1 MIYLIKPVSE
11 MRAFVLLLSCF
22 LPVLAF
28 AQNWNPRN
36 ENRILD
42 ADVASVKLSL
52 NGSPLSLP
60 MLQINAPNGAMV
72 LEFDHLGD
80 ETQEYQ
86 YTILHCDSHWQP
98 SDLQDNEYINGYTD
112 DRILD
117 FNSSFNTRAPY
128 THYVVRLPNANMRWT
143 KSGNYLL
150 RIFEE
155 NDERTPVLERRFCVA
170 EPAWRV
176 EAEFVR
182 PAQVSK
188 QETHHEIDFRIN
200 YKDSRISNPMTE
212 VQTVIMQNGRWDNAI
227 GPLRPYATRNNEL
240 VYDYQDKIVFPAGRE
255 FRYFDIST
263 FNNRSDRVRS
273 ILVNKNDQ
281 YEVTLETDRSRA
293 TSAVSFRS
301 DLNGQ
306 FSIENQNPNQSLLQA
321 DYAWVLFSILQNA
334 PLDGE
339 DVYLFGE
346 FTDWQP
352 KPAFKMTYNE
362 EAHAYWGEAFLKQ
375 GFYNYAYQVVSQPT
389 SVPDETGLEGND
401 YRASNQYTILAYF
414 RPYGTRYDRL
424 MAAASFNS
432 TDWNK

>member
-1 MIYLIKPVSE
+1 
-11 MRAFVLLLSCF
+11 MRFPFFFLSCL
-22 LPVLAF
+22 LPLLAF
-28 AQNWNPRN
+28 SQNLNPRN
-36 ENRILD
+36 ENRVLD
-42 ADVASVKLSL
+42 PAIASVKLSL
-52 NGSPLSLP
+52 SGSTLSLP
-60 MLQINAPNGAMV
+60 MLQVNASNGALV

-86 YTILHCDSHWQP
+86 YTILHCDSQWQP

-112 DRILD
+112 DRIQE
-117 FNSSFNTRAPY
+117 FNSSFNTRTPY
-128 THYVVRLPNANMRWT
+128 THYVVRLPSTNMRWT

-150 RIFEE
+150 KVFLE
-155 NDERTPVLERRFCVA
+155 DDKTPVLERRFVVV
-170 EPAWRV
+170 EPSWRV
-176 EAEFVR
+176 SAEFVR

-188 QETHHEIDFRIN
+188 QETHHEIDFKVN
-200 YKDSRISNPMTE
+200 YADSRISNPETE
-212 VQTVIMQNGRWDNAI
+212 VKAVVLQNGRWDNAI
-227 GPLRPYATRNNEL
+227 GPLPPYVSRNNEL

-293 TSAVSFRS
+293 TSAVSVRS

-306 FSIENQNPNQSLLQA
+306 FSIENQNPNQTLLQA
-321 DYAWVLFSILQNA
+321 DYGWILFSILQNA
-334 PLDGE
+334 PLENE

-346 FTDWQP
+346 FTDWQL
-352 KPAFKMTYNE
+352 KPAYKLTYNE

-375 GFYNYAYQVVSQPT
+375 GFYNYEYQVVSQAT
-389 SVPDETGLEGND
+389 SIPDEEGLEGND
-401 YRASNQYTILAYF
+401 YRTSDQYTVLIYF

-424 MAAASFNS
+424 MAAASFES
-432 TDWNK
+432 RDWNK

>member
-1 MIYLIKPVSE
+1 
-11 MRAFVLLLSCF
+11 MRFPFFFLSCL
-22 LPVLAF
+22 LPLLAF
-28 AQNWNPRN
+28 SQNLNPRN
-36 ENRILD
+36 ENRVLD
-42 ADVASVKLSL
+42 PAIASVKLSL
-52 NGSPLSLP
+52 SGSTLSLP
-60 MLQINAPNGAMV
+60 MLQVNASNGALV

-86 YTILHCDSHWQP
+86 YTILHCDSQWQP

-112 DRILD
+112 DRIQE
-117 FNSSFNTRAPY
+117 FNSSFNTRTPY
-128 THYVVRLPNANMRWT
+128 THYVVRLPSTNMRWT

-150 RIFEE
+150 KVFLE
-155 NDERTPVLERRFCVA
+155 DDKTPVLERRFVVV
-170 EPAWRV
+170 EPSWRV
-176 EAEFVR
+176 SVEFVR

-188 QETHHEIDFRIN
+188 QETHHEIDFKVN
-200 YKDSRISNPMTE
+200 YADSRISNPETE
-212 VQTVIMQNGRWDNAI
+212 VKAVVLQNGRWDNAI
-227 GPLRPYATRNNEL
+227 GPLPPYVSRNNEL

-293 TSAVSFRS
+293 TSAVSVRS

-306 FSIENQNPNQSLLQA
+306 FSIENQNPNQTLLQA
-321 DYAWVLFSILQNA
+321 DYGWILFSILQNA
-334 PLDGE
+334 PLENE

-346 FTDWQP
+346 FTDWQL
-352 KPAFKMTYNE
+352 KPAYKLTYNE

-375 GFYNYAYQVVSQPT
+375 GFYNYEYQVVSQAT
-389 SVPDETGLEGND
+389 SIPDEEGLEGND
-401 YRASNQYTILAYF
+401 YRTSDQYTVLIYF

-424 MAAASFNS
+424 MAAASFES
-432 TDWNK
+432 RDWNK

>member
-1 MIYLIKPVSE
+1 
-11 MRAFVLLLSCF
+11 MRSLFVFLSCF
-22 LPVLAF
+22 LPVLVF
-28 AQNWNPRN
+28 AQNLNPRN

-42 ADVASVKLSL
+42 PNIASVKLSL
-52 NGSPLSLP
+52 SGSTLSLP
-60 MLQINAPNGAMV
+60 FLQVNAPSGALV

-86 YTILHCDSHWQP
+86 YSILHCDSNWQP

-112 DRILD
+112 DRIQD

-128 THYVVRLPNANMRWT
+128 THYTVRLPNANMRWT

-150 RIFEE
+150 RVFLEDDKTQI
-155 NDERTPVLERRFCVA
+155 LERRFCVV
-170 EPAWRV
+170 EPSWRV
-176 EAEFVR
+176 DAEFVR

-188 QETHHEIDFRIN
+188 QETHHEIDFKVN
-200 YKDSRISNPMTE
+200 YKDSRVSNPATE
-212 VQTVIMQNGRWDNAI
+212 VKAVIMQNGRWDNII
-227 GPLRPYATRNNEL
+227 GPLPPFVTRNNEL

-293 TSAVSFRS
+293 TSAVSYRS

-306 FSIENQNPNQSLLQA
+306 FSIENQNPNQNLLQA
-321 DYAWVLFSILQNA
+321 DYGWVLFSILQNA
-334 PLDGE
+334 PLEDE
-339 DVYLFGE
+339 DVYIFGE
-346 FTDWQP
+346 FTDWQL

-375 GFYNYAYQVVSQPT
+375 GFYNYMYQLVNKAT
-389 SVPDETGLEGND
+389 SVADEEGLEGND
-401 YRASNQYTILAYF
+401 YRASNQYSVLVYF

-424 MAAASFNS
+424 MAASSFIS
-432 TDWNK
+432 RDWNK

>member
-1 MIYLIKPVSE
+1 
-11 MRAFVLLLSCF
+11 MRFLFLFLPCF
-22 LPVLAF
+22 LSGSAF
-28 AQNWNPRN
+28 AQNLNPRN

-42 ADVASVKLSL
+42 PDIASVKLSL
-52 NGSPLSLP
+52 HGSSLSLP
-60 MLQINAPNGAMV
+60 MLQVNAPSGALV

-86 YTILHCDSHWQP
+86 YTILHCDSRWQP

-117 FNSSFNTRAPY
+117 VNNSFNTRAPY
-128 THYVVRLPNANMRWT
+128 THYVVRLPNASMRWT

-150 RIFEE
+150 RVFME
-155 NDERTPVLERRFCVA
+155 DGDKTPVLERRFCVV
-170 EPAWRV
+170 EPNWRV
-176 EAEFVR
+176 DAVFVR
-182 PAQVSK
+182 PAQVDK
-188 QETHHEIDFRIN
+188 QETHHETDFN
-200 YKDSRISNPMTE
+200 VVFKDTRISNPLTE
-212 VQTVIMQNGRWDNAI
+212 VSAYVLQNGRWDNAI
-227 GPLRPYATRNNEL
+227 GPILPRATRNNEL
-240 VYDYQDKIVFPAGRE
+240 VFDYQDKVVFPAGRE

-273 ILVNKNDQ
+273 ILVNKSDQ

-306 FSIENQNPNQSLLQA
+306 FSIENQNPNQTLLQA
-321 DYAWVLFSILQNA
+321 DYGLVLFSILQNA

-346 FTDWQP
+346 FTDWQL

-375 GFYNYAYQVVSQPT
+375 GFYNYAYQVVNKAT
-389 SVPDETGLEGND
+389 SVVDEEGLEGND
-401 YRASNQYTILAYF
+401 YRASNQYTILVYF
-414 RPYGTRYDRL
+414 RPYGSRYDRI
-424 MAAASFNS
+424 MGVASFDS
-432 TDWNK
+432 IDWNK